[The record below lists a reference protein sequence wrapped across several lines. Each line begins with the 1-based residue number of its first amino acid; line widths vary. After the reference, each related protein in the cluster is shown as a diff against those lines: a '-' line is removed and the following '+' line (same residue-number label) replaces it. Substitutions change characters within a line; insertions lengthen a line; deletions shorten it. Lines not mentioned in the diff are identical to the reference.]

1 MDDAIKVGQSPRST
15 EDRQAGILAHPTSLP
30 GRFGVGD
37 LGPAAHRFLDWIAD
51 AGQRLWQVLPLSVP
65 DKENSPYGSL
75 SVFAGNPLL
84 ISPELLAADGL
95 LTVDELNDASA
106 FREED
111 QTVDFPAVLRWKRRL
126 LDRAS
131 QRFFRLSTSHPL
143 RQAMEAAEQDSA
155 NWLSEHALFMAIRE
169 ANGKRPWREWDQF
182 VDADRRP
189 TADAVEALADRA
201 EVFKF
206 LQFLFVKQ
214 WSDLRNHARSRGI
227 RIIGDVPIY
236 VSEESVDVWAHR
248 ELFQLDETGAPT
260 RVAGVPPDYFSAA
273 GQLWNNPV
281 YDWDLHR
288 QTGYR
293 WWIDRIRNVLET
305 VDLVRLDHFRGYES
319 YWCVPVGEET
329 AVNGHW
335 VDGPRDAFFD
345 AIRRGIRDASRLDPN
360 DAPLPFVAEDLG
372 LITEEV
378 TALRKRFELPGTVVM
393 QFNLEDLSNHDPLD
407 IDPRS
412 VAYTG
417 THDNDTT
424 VGWFA
429 AKTAEA
435 PAFLEHFRQFL
446 PCDPKEIAWELID
459 LAWRSPAQMAIA
471 PLQDVLS
478 LGTDA
483 RMNVPGTD
491 ISQRANW
498 AWRCPGGLLT
508 DEIQQRLKDVTQRHE
523 R

>member
-1 MDDAIKVGQSPRST
+1 MPDTDVRRS
-15 EDRQAGILAHPTSLP
+15 GILAHPTSLP

-37 LGPAAHRFLDWIAD
+37 LGPGAYRFVDWIAD

-84 ISPELLAADGL
+84 ISPELLVVDGL
-95 LTVDELNDASA
+95 LTKDELTVVPATTKG
-106 FREED
+106 E
-111 QTVDFPAVLRWKRRL
+111 QTVDFPAVLSWKRSL
-126 LDRAS
+126 LEVAAK
-131 QRFFRLSTSHPL
+131 RFFRLPGSHPL
-143 RQAMEAAEQDSA
+143 RQAMNEVEQASA
-155 NWLSEHALFMAIRE
+155 DWLNDHALFMAIRE
-169 ANGKRPWREWDQF
+169 ANDKRPWREWDRF
-182 VDADRRP
+182 VDADLRP
-189 TADAVEALADRA
+189 TSDAMTTLANRV

-214 WSDLRNHARSRGI
+214 WSALRNHASSRGI

-248 ELFQLDETGAPT
+248 ELFQLDESGVPT
-260 RVAGVPPDYFSAA
+260 CVAGVPPDYFSAD

-281 YDWDLHR
+281 YDWEVHR

-293 WWIDRIRNVLET
+293 WWIERVCNVLET

-319 YWCVPVGEET
+319 YWCVPAGEET

-335 VDGPRDAFFD
+335 VDGPRDEFFD
-345 AIRRGIRDASRLDPN
+345 AIRHGIADASHPN
-360 DAPLPFVAEDLG
+360 SNGAPLPFVAEDLG
-372 LITEEV
+372 LITNEV

-393 QFNLEDLSNHDPLD
+393 QFNLEDLSNFDPLD

-417 THDNDTT
+417 THDNDTS
-424 VGWFA
+424 VGWFT
-429 AKTAEA
+429 AKTTESQ
-435 PAFLEHFRQFL
+435 AFLEHFRRFT
-446 PCDPKEIAWELID
+446 PGNPNDIAWELIE
-459 LAWRSPAQMAIA
+459 LTWRSPARMAIA

-491 ISQRANW
+491 ITQRTNW
-498 AWRCPGGLLT
+498 AWRCPGKLLT
-508 DEIQQRLKDVTQRHE
+508 DDIQKRLMDVTRRHN